1 MAYKDVREK
10 QYTSNTS
17 NLSTVTITDLIG
29 CEIITIEKEIK
40 PLLISEYTFNSVSGT
55 IALVGITLDKNETLF
70 ILYKKLVT
78 S

>member
-40 PLLISEYTFNSVSGT
+40 PLLTSEYTFNSASGT
-55 IALVGITLDKNETLF
+55 ITLVGTTLDTNETLF